1 METNMETKLRQNG
14 IKTCTKCGQNWRQD
28 WDKIETKVE
37 TTLRQKGDK
46 IGTQCRHNWRQFLC

>member
-1 METNMETKLRQNG
+1 METTLKQNG
-14 IKTCTKCGQNWRQD
+14 LKTCTKCGQNWRQD